1 MRSICLLAIPLTAGW
16 ILAGCSNGSG
26 LPASYETT
34 SKAGGSGQSSARG
47 GGGASQSNAAGAG
60 TPASGGKASWTFSTS
75 GGSPLVTSAS
85 VGERAGSVGGS
96 WTSAV
101 GGRTKTGGSSA
112 TAGASTATGGRSMM
126 SSATIGGNASA
137 GAGGASTPAGG
148 SSRGG
153 TNASGGS
160 TSTGRNPDAGAG
172 DGGIVASGYCEGSAA
187 KLTYQGQT
195 VTPGVTDYQSNIVMD
210 CCDVYGVN
218 LHSTASL
225 GFDVAIELILS
236 LSIFTPGEYDLG
248 GSTSIRARAV
258 VFKSNDPSS
267 SVSTV
272 NSQGRLRVFGA
283 DGSVG
288 LTELGICLEV
298 TEAASVLAG
307 TKLYVP
313 RVIIGS
319 YQSDK
324 RFQIF
329 LLKDSTLRAG
339 AVSSQPL
346 DSLVLADSPFL
357 DLGRIAYVEKA
368 TTKMGFNPGQKVGD
382 SLRTRLGTP
391 LDLPFVAVADGVR
404 VYLGSFT
411 SPISS
416 IAPTGPYVYVEEIT
430 ADGLTLRAPARGTD
444 PRNDERIIKA
454 LSERGKL
461 VP

>member
-1 MRSICLLAIPLTAGW
+1 
-16 ILAGCSNGSG
+16 
-26 LPASYETT
+26 
-34 SKAGGSGQSSARG
+34 
-47 GGGASQSNAAGAG
+47 
-60 TPASGGKASWTFSTS
+60 
-75 GGSPLVTSAS
+75 
-85 VGERAGSVGGS
+85 VGGS

-101 GGRTKTGGSSA
+101 GGSTKTGGSSA
-112 TAGASTATGGRSMM
+112 TAGAATATGGHSTI
-126 SSATIGGNASA
+126 SSATVGGNASA
-137 GAGGASTPAGG
+137 GAGGASAPVGG

-153 TNASGGS
+153 TNSSGGS
-160 TSTGRNPDAGAG
+160 TSTGRTPDAGAG
-172 DGGIVASGYCEGSAA
+172 DGGIVASGYCEGNTP
-187 KLTYQGQT
+187 KLTYQGQA
-195 VTPGVTDYQSNIVMD
+195 VTPEVTDYQSNVAMD
-210 CCDVYGVN
+210 CCNGYGVN

-225 GFDVAIELILS
+225 GFDVAIELVLS
-236 LSIFTPGEYDLG
+236 LNIFTPSEYDVG
-248 GSTSIRARAV
+248 GSTSIKARAV
-258 VFKSNDPSS
+258 VFKSSDSFTS
-267 SVSTV
+267 ASAT
-272 NSQGRLRVFGA
+272 NSQGSLRVFGA

-288 LTELGICLEV
+288 LAEFGICLEV
-298 TEAASVLAG
+298 ADATSALAG

-368 TTKMGFNPGQKVGD
+368 TTKIGFNPGQKVRD
-382 SLRTRLGTP
+382 SLSTKLGTP

-404 VYLGSFT
+404 VYLGTFT

-416 IAPTGPYVYVEEIT
+416 IAPTGPYVTVDEIT
-430 ADGLTLRAPARGTD
+430 ADGLTLRAPTRGTD